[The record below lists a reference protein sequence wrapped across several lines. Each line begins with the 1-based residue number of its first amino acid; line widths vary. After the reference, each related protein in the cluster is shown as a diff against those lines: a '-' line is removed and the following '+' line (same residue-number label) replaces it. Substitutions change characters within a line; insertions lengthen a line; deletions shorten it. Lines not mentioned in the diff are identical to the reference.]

1 VEKLVYRPSLSGR
14 LASLIDVG
22 FGTFRG
28 FVRLVLGEL
37 EFRRTSRPLRADSP
51 EGGEAA
57 GLRVPRQHQPQRLWP
72 RGGRGL
78 GARVASLGLSTT
90 TGAPAFEK
98 AVAAAPVYGFDLTA
112 HRATNFTD
120 FKYQPGDLL
129 LAMEVRHAHE
139 LVRRGIPADA
149 IALLGHWSRPHRIH
163 IHDPHLH
170 TDQYFRTCFAI
181 IHSAVPTC
189 RGAAR
194 GGKPMPDPVKVSDL
208 RHRSLVWRLEGSR
221 RKVSGELRALYGR
234 SPAGD
239 YALPKTLEIL
249 DRNGLKGVFF
259 VEPLFA
265 ARFGVEHLA
274 TIVDLIRAGGHDV
287 QLHLHPEWSDELRPL
302 PFPAPTASASIWPIT
317 RWKSRPS

>member
-1 VEKLVYRPSLSGR
+1 MEKLVYSPSLSGR

-37 EFRRTSRPLRADSP
+37 EFL
-51 EGGEAA
+51 
-57 GLRVPRQHQPQRLWP
+57 
-72 RGGRGL
+72 GGRLGPFVQIRPKAVKRL
-78 GARVASLGLSTT
+78 VFVCLGNINRSAFGHVVAESYGARVASLGLSTT

-98 AVAAAPVYGFDLTA
+98 AIAAAPVYGFDLTA

-139 LVRRGIPADA
+139 LIRRGIPADA

-181 IHSAVPTC
+181 IHSAV
-189 RGAAR
+189 AN
-194 GGKPMPDPVKVSDL
+194 L
-208 RHRSLVWRLEGSR
+208 IE
-221 RKVSGELRALYGR
+221 ELREGE
-234 SPAGD
+234 SPC
-239 YALPKTLEIL
+239 L
-249 DRNGLKGVFF
+249 
-259 VEPLFA
+259 
-265 ARFGVEHLA
+265 
-274 TIVDLIRAGGHDV
+274 
-287 QLHLHPEWSDELRPL
+287 
-302 PFPAPTASASIWPIT
+302 T
-317 RWKSRPS
+317 R